1 MGMGDTLRNTINDAT
16 GASTIAKAL
25 TPAPAPKAQT
35 GDFVRSTTTAGHVTS
50 GLDAAM
56 RSQADKL
63 HPVGKPAPA
72 AYGADWDK

>member
-35 GDFVRSTTTAGHVTS
+35 GDFVRSTTAGHVTS

-63 HPVGKPAPA
+63 HPVGKPAA
-72 AYGADWDK
+72 VMGADWDK